1 MSAFLADVTTKSFN
15 KNDYSDLI
23 HNLDK
28 HKSDYVDDNLDVIN
42 KNNDF
47 KKNKSD
53 LKLSK
58 IEKTKSITLHNET
71 SDSGLNLS
79 D

>member
-15 KNDYSDLI
+15 NEDLDY
-23 HNLDK
+23 K
-28 HKSDYVDDNLDVIN
+28 DDILNIIN
-42 KNNDF
+42 KESEL
-47 KKNKSD
+47 KKTRLELKS
-53 LKLSK
+53 SK
-58 IEKTKSITLHNET
+58 TEKTKSITILNET